1 MSKRTPLSEAE
12 REQRRAADRALF
24 QQAVEQ
30 LRSSEGWQRWLTTR
44 RHFHTYSLRNQL
56 LIAMQCPHAT
66 RVAGFKAWL
75 AMGYCV
81 RRGETALRI
90 FAPCPP
96 SKAKLDAWRQAGAD
110 PAHKPR
116 TFFRL
121 TAVFDRSQVD
131 ELPPPAEPAPLDPPV
146 AAEIDGDQLAPW
158 LDPLTA
164 LAGEI
169 GSTVSFEAITTGADG
184 YYRPKT
190 KAIVVEA
197 AHAPNRQVK
206 TLVHELAHALVR
218 TDRQDEDPELDY
230 AAEELVAETT
240 AYSVCASSGI
250 DPGGFTIPYLAG
262 WSEQTPIATIERTAA
277 LIDRL
282 SRRIEDAVAAVPLA
296 ESADEPPAPGDAAN
310 ASPSA

>member
-1 MSKRTPLSEAE
+1 MPKRTPLSEAE
-12 REQRRAADRALF
+12 RQRRRAADRAF
-24 QQAVEQ
+24 VQQAVEQ
-30 LRSSEGWQRWLTTR
+30 LRSSDGWQHWLATR
-44 RHFHTYSLRNQL
+44 RHFHSYSLRNQL
-56 LIAMQCPHAT
+56 LLAMQKPDVT

-81 RRGETALRI
+81 RRGEKALRI

-96 SKAKLDAWRQAGAD
+96 SKARLRAWRDAGAD
-110 PAHKPR
+110 PAEKPR

-146 AAEIDGDQLAPW
+146 ATEIDGDELAPW
-158 LDPLTA
+158 LEPLIA

-169 GSTVSFEAITTGADG
+169 GSTVAFESIASGADG
-184 YYRPKT
+184 FYRPKT
-190 KAIVVEA
+190 KAIVVEV
-197 AHAPNRQVK
+197 AHSPNRRVK

-218 TDRQDEDPELDY
+218 ADHQDGDPELDA
-230 AAEELVAETT
+230 AAEELVAETV

-250 DPGGFTIPYLAG
+250 EPGEFSISYLAG
-262 WSEQTPIATIERTAA
+262 WSEQTPIAIIERIAA

-282 SRRIEDAVAAVPLA
+282 SRRIEDAVDTVALA
-296 ESADEPPAPGDAAN
+296 DSEDDGAPHALM
-310 ASPSA
+310 AS